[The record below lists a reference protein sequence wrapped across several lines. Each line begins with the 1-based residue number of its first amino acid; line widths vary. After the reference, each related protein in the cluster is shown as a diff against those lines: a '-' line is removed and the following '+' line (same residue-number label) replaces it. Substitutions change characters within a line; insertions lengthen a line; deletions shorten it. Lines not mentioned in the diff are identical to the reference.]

1 MPTQRK
7 ARLVVVTFMLVF
19 VAACSDKERVL
30 LQTPP
35 TQLPTSSAGVPDD
48 VKQTL
53 AGGGTV
59 VEDASFEGG
68 LSAGEILRQFHKDF
82 GSDHEGESVYAVEV
96 TDSESPGLISQDAWM
111 VHVPDVSDAFEGI
124 APAPGQSPNR
134 VASPLADMFAFYDAA
149 TGRMLAT
156 EYVAHEDQN

>member
-7 ARLVVVTFMLVF
+7 ARLAVVTFMLVL
-19 VAACSDKERVL
+19 VAACGDKEAVL
-30 LQTPP
+30 LDTPP

-53 AGGGTV
+53 AGGGTII
-59 VEDASFEGG
+59 EDASFEGG
-68 LSAGEILRQFHKDF
+68 LSAGETLRRFHDDF
-82 GSDHEGESVYAVEV
+82 GSDHKGEAVYAVEV
-96 TDSESPGLISQDAWM
+96 TDSESPVLISPNARM
-111 VHVPDVSDAFEGI
+111 VHVPDVPDAFEGI

-149 TGRMLAT
+149 TGRMLAM
-156 EYVAHEDQN
+156 EYVAHEDEN